1 MYLITTCASCAAPL
15 EQTGT
20 GVRVKQ
26 CSRCK
31 TRYCSA
37 SCQRDHWKK
46 RGGGHKTTCE
56 KIAADGG
63 AEMFYALGKYG
74 KAIEEAF
81 VACEEPPA
89 GVTCCICNSRNS
101 RTDPE
106 DCLVRRCACRGT
118 EGFAHFTCLATR
130 AERAVE
136 NKRESREAMWRR
148 WHTCQQCGQQFHGV
162 VRHALGW
169 SCWVTYRML
178 PEGDELRCRA
188 LDELGHGLFAVG
200 RYEDALT
207 AFAGA
212 ATCWE
217 AVPKERKNVRQQ
229 YVSQS
234 LVAMCCS
241 KLGRCVRSL
250 VSPNSPNTTMSGH
263 ELMHDAID
271 SANCFSRVLRWPQMD
286 GRLESIFSL
295 RYATCLL
302 EDNFVA
308 KAMRHLI
315 VAIPKATR
323 ALGEDHAIVIELG
336 WRFAQANYLTHF
348 FGHDNYR
355 NDLIFSIEGHV
366 TMLRRSSRVLGNHHP
381 TTRAI
386 AASLKLC
393 FDEQLGWTL
402 DDDVRKWLYVRRLLD
417 GDFPPDPADFHF
429 LSDYDPNDLTLDM
442 MRQKALLERLNILD
456 SSDD

>member
-1 MYLITTCASCAAPL
+1 MYLITSCASCAAPL
-15 EQTGT
+15 EPTGT
-20 GVRVKQ
+20 GVKK

-63 AEMFYALGKYG
+63 AEMFHALGKYG

-89 GVTCCICNSRNS
+89 SVTCYICNSG
-101 RTDPE
+101 RTKDE
-106 DCLVRRCACRGT
+106 DCFVRGCACRGT
-118 EGFAHFTCLATR
+118 EGFAHFTCLVGQAR
-130 AERAVE
+130 HAVE
-136 NKRESREAMWRR
+136 NKRESREAMWAR

-169 SCWVTYRML
+169 SCWLSYRAL
-178 PEGDELRCRA
+178 SEGNELQCRA

-200 RYEDALT
+200 RYEDALA

-212 ATCWE
+212 ATCWK
-217 AVPKERKNVRQQ
+217 AVPKERKSGHQQ
-229 YVSQS
+229 HVSQS
-234 LVAMCCS
+234 LIAMCLS
-241 KLGRCVRSL
+241 KLGRHGTPVINRKRLGKVAKPQSGLEMMNDALCT
-250 VSPNSPNTTMSGH
+250 SPYYG
-263 ELMHDAID
+263 AID
-271 SANCFSRVLRWPQMD
+271 K
-286 GRLESIFSL
+286 RLQSIFFL
-295 RYATCLL
+295 RYAVCLL
-302 EDNFVA
+302 EDNSVA
-308 KAMRHLI
+308 RAMKALI
-315 VAIPKATR
+315 AATPEATR
-323 ALGEDHAIVIELG
+323 VLGEDHAIVIELD
-336 WRFAQANYLTHF
+336 WRLSQAKYLSHF
-348 FGHDNYR
+348 FCHDGYR
-355 NDLIFSIEGHV
+355 NDLILSIKAHV
-366 TMLRRSSRVLGNHHP
+366 EVIGRSSRVLGNHHP

-417 GDFPPDPADFHF
+417 GDFPPDPADFH
-429 LSDYDPNDLTLDM
+429 LRYDEIDPTLDM
-442 MRQKALLERLNILD
+442 VRQKAFLESLNIL
-456 SSDD
+456 